1 MSRIFVVS
9 VTRANKT
16 ETEMKPRQQ
25 ADHATRFIVTNAR
38 VFSVISEL
46 DDLILTDCRVTA
58 VYT

>member
-1 MSRIFVVS
+1 MS

>member
-1 MSRIFVVS
+1 MS
-9 VTRANKT
+9 VTRVNKT

-25 ADHATRFIVTNAR
+25 GDHATRFIVTNAR